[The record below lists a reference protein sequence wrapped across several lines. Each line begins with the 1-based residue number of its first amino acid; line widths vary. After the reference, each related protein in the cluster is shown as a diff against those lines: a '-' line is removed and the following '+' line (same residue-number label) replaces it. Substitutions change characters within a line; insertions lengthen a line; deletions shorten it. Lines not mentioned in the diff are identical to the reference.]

1 MENVLHLLFYMLKK
15 EKAKKDVLGGGEKDF
30 LFMMVSIC
38 RYLFFAVII
47 KE

>member
-1 MENVLHLLFYMLKK
+1 MESVRHLLFYMLKK
-15 EKAKKDVLGGGEKDF
+15 ENAKKDALKGDGRAF

-38 RYLFFAVII
+38 QYLFFVAII

>member
-15 EKAKKDVLGGGEKDF
+15 EKAKKDVLGGGKDF